1 MMEFFSDNKNVLFGL
16 IAAIIMGIGI
26 VHWVDFS
33 GDPEQKTDA
42 QPVAENTND
51 EPFEEIIVV
60 GEVEKNSDFT
70 EKVNEAAVNNQVN
83 AAQKLSDDTDGL
95 SEK

>member
-1 MMEFFSDNKNVLFGL
+1 MEFFTNNKNVLFGL
-16 IAAIIMGIGI
+16 IAAIIVGVGI
-26 VHWVDFS
+26 VHWAGFTD
-33 GDPEQKTDA
+33 DQTQKTDVEVA
-42 QPVAENTND
+42 VDKLTDKNVEEVVVVAEK
-51 EPFEEIIVV
+51 P
-60 GEVEKNSDFT
+60 DFA

>member
-1 MMEFFSDNKNVLFGL
+1 MMEFFNDNKNILFGL
-16 IAAIIMGIGI
+16 IAAVVTGIGI

-33 GDPEQKTDA
+33 GDSAQKNDTEA
-42 QPVAENTND
+42 VAEKIND
-51 EPFEEIIVV
+51 EPFEEIVVV
-60 GEVEKNSDFT
+60 GEAEKNSDFA

>member
-1 MMEFFSDNKNVLFGL
+1 MMEFFTNNKNVLFGL
-16 IAAIIMGIGI
+16 IAAIIVGVGI
-26 VHWVDFS
+26 VHWTGFTD
-33 GDPEQKTDA
+33 GQAQKTDVEVA
-42 QPVAENTND
+42 IDNLADKNVEEVVVVAEK
-51 EPFEEIIVV
+51 P
-60 GEVEKNSDFT
+60 DFT